1 MQMATDRGGKRP
13 WWRSRWWMPL
23 FSVFLGTAVL
33 VAFWVGGS
41 PREGLYGFA
50 VMGGLGLVFLFG
62 SRNETIRGLG
72 GPGREERW
80 AHIDILA
87 TAVSG
92 LVLITLIIALW
103 LNDIA
108 HGGDGNPYGGLA
120 AVAGVAYLVS
130 VLWLRFRA

>member
-1 MQMATDRGGKRP
+1 MQTASNRGARRP

-23 FSVFLGTAVL
+23 FSVFLGFAIL
-33 VAFWVGGS
+33 AAFWVGDD
-41 PREGLYGFA
+41 PRNGVYGFA
-50 VMGGLGLVFLFG
+50 VMAGLGLIFLFG
-62 SRNETIRGLG
+62 SRSETIRGLG
-72 GPGREERW
+72 GPGRDERW
-80 AHIDILA
+80 AMIDVMA

-120 AVAGVAYLVS
+120 AVAGVVYLVA

>member
-62 SRNETIRGLG
+62 SRSETIRGLG
-72 GPGREERW
+72 GPGRDERW
-80 AHIDILA
+80 AHI
-87 TAVSG
+87 
-92 LVLITLIIALW
+92 
-103 LNDIA
+103 DIA